1 MENKSV
7 KILHC
12 ADLHIG
18 SSFSSLDGKSAL
30 RKIELLAT
38 FDTII
43 DICNEKEIDF
53 LLVAG
58 DLFDKVNID
67 EREVDHIIG
76 RFMQLSDTFV
86 FISPGNHDPFS
97 ADSFY
102 MLKKWPEN
110 VHIFNGKMS
119 EVFIKEKNTRIC
131 GAGFT
136 STYSKG
142 LLESR
147 NYTTA
152 DRDSDIINIC
162 VLHGELT
169 ASHEKSYYN
178 PIAGSEIENSGFDYI
193 ALGHAHC
200 RTPLQRAGKTFFAY
214 PGPPEGMGFDE
225 QGEMGVYVGTVS
237 KDSCDLEFVETS
249 KRRFKELNID
259 IGDCFSNE
267 DAYTKCILAIK
278 QTEGE
283 IRKNDFYKIILKG
296 EVSQDYIINTGLIE
310 SKILEMVYFA
320 KIKDSTREKLD
331 LEKIASDETLK
342 GIYAKKLLKELNLL
356 KNSNNNNNYSNM
368 ILEKAVRYGMAAF
381 SGEVVP
387 DEY

>member
-1 MENKSV
+1 MENMSV

-30 RKIELLAT
+30 RKIELLSA

-43 DICNEKEIDF
+43 DVCNEKKVDF

-76 RFMQLSDTFV
+76 RFMQLSGTFV

-97 ADSFY
+97 ADSYY
-102 MLKKWPEN
+102 MLKIWPEN

-119 EVFIKEKNTRIC
+119 EVFIKEKHTRIY

-147 NYTTA
+147 NYTTS
-152 DRDSDIINIC
+152 DLGTDIINIC

-169 ASHEKSYYN
+169 ASSENSYYN
-178 PIAGSEIENSGFDYI
+178 PITRSQIENSGFDYI
-193 ALGHAHC
+193 ALGHAHS
-200 RTPLQRAGKTFFAY
+200 RTLLQRAGKTFFAY
-214 PGPPEGMGFDE
+214 PGPLEGMGFDE
-225 QGEMGVYVGTVS
+225 QGEMGVYFGTVS
-237 KDSCDLEFVETS
+237 KGSCDLKFVETS
-249 KRRFKELNID
+249 KRRFKSLNVD
-259 IGDCFSNE
+259 IGECYSNDDIYE
-267 DAYTKCILAIK
+267 KVISGIK
-278 QTEGE
+278 LLGGK
-283 IRKNDFYKIILKG
+283 IRENDFYKIILKG

-310 SKILEMVYFA
+310 SKISEIVYFA
-320 KIKDSTREKLD
+320 KIIDSTREKLD

-342 GIYAKKLLKELNLL
+342 GIFAKKLLKEFNLS
-356 KNSNNNNNYSNM
+356 KNSNNIYSNE
-368 ILEKAVRYGMAAF
+368 IVEKAIKYGMAAF